1 MRPSKK
7 LLPTAVTNEYRG
19 SRIALYAFAVLT
31 VVTVA
36 RSLVHILAPDGGAA
50 SIATIPLADFSANG
64 AATVVHLFALW
75 GLSQLLLALVYIVA
89 LLRYRSLVPLL
100 YALAAVEYGVRLVL
114 GFAKPI
120 ELAGTAPGGVAN
132 YAMVPLL
139 LVLLWL
145 SLRERGRAARRE
157 RLDAPDGG
165 EGPAR

>member
-1 MRPSKK
+1 MRRTKR
-7 LLPTAVTNEYRG
+7 LLPADITNEYRG

-50 SIATIPLADFSANG
+50 SIATIPLDRFTENG

-89 LLRYRSLVPLL
+89 LLRYRSLVPFL

-114 GFAKPI
+114 GFVKPM

-145 SLRERGRAARRE
+145 SLRERGRT
-157 RLDAPDGG
+157 APDDDGG
-165 EGPAR
+165 GAAG